1 MIRFEGK
8 IQTLNTDENYELA
21 YAYPVST
28 ARNNISLKAS
38 NYKQLLKNYK
48 SNRNPFI
55 IGSSK
60 LDGTKTFSN
69 GEKFFIGNELS
80 KVNEETG
87 AIEFTNTTN
96 EINMRINGSSSKPKI
111 RMYIVFDSANNEFPT
126 NIEVG
131 YENNMTSI
139 QVTNCVASV
148 EITLYLDVAW
158 HNLHINILN
167 WNTANR
173 PARVEAIFFT
183 PIIDINKTSL
193 QSVERNLS
201 GASSSTE
208 ASYGLISNSAT
219 LDMFDIDGRISSII
233 EDGLIDATFPVELNL
248 LDTLTGK
255 SNSVFRYTATD
266 FSYNKDDF
274 TFSITCD
281 DKLEDLQNY
290 DIGYIE
296 IAKNTS
302 LKTTLEKFLTNTP
315 FGEKVDIDEDLSNIY
330 SNQDYVYSGTL
341 WDNINQL
348 CIANAIKGY
357 VNEEGTLI
365 FRKMV

>member
-8 IQTLNTDENYELA
+8 IQTLNTDENFELA

-28 ARNNISLKAS
+28 ATNNISLKAS
-38 NYKQLLKNYK
+38 KISNFKQLLKNYK

-96 EINMRINGSSSKPKI
+96 EIYMRINGHSSKPKI

-131 YENNMTSI
+131 YENNMTPI

-148 EITLYLDVAW
+148 EITLYLAVEW
-158 HNLHINILN
+158 HNLYINIPN

-208 ASYGLISNSAT
+208 ASYGLISNSTT

-248 LDTLTGK
+248 VDTLTGK
-255 SNSVFRYTATD
+255 SNSVFRYTATN

-302 LKTTLEKFLTNTP
+302 LKTTLE
-315 FGEKVDIDEDLSNIY
+315 IDEELGNIY